1 MIYTVTLNP
10 ALDKEYTVQTLVF
23 DDVMRMDEM
32 RIDYGGK
39 GFNVA
44 RMLKSLGKES
54 IALGFVGGYTGKIIS
69 QGLED
74 LGIKTDLTIIS
85 GETRTN
91 TSIVDAPKNHYIK
104 INEKGPLVLN
114 DEIESLLEKVNH
126 LARKDDYWVLAGS
139 LPANV
144 PEEIYADITR
154 IVNQAGGH
162 VILDTSGNPLKL
174 GVEAKPSLIKPNQY
188 EINQIF
194 GSNASEPDELINLV
208 DKLHAEGIRN
218 ILVSLGEDG
227 ALLSAPEGRWKA
239 LPPKIKAQN
248 PIGAGDAM
256 VAGLVWRLDEGD
268 LIEKALPWAIAC
280 GTAAANEPGTG
291 MPALSIVEKFKQ
303 KVNIRGI

>member
-10 ALDKEYTVQTLVF
+10 ALDKEYTVSTLVF

-54 IALGFVGGYTGKIIS
+54 IVLGLVGGYTGKVIS

-104 INEKGPLVLN
+104 INEKGPVVTN
-114 DEIESLLEKVNH
+114 DEVESLLDKVNH
-126 LARKDDYWVLAGS
+126 LARENDYWVLAGS
-139 LPANV
+139 LPTNV
-144 PEEIYADITR
+144 PEGIYADITR
-154 IVNQAGGH
+154 IVNRAGGH
-162 VILDTSGNPLKL
+162 VVLDTSGNPLKL
-174 GVEAKPSLIKPNQY
+174 GVEAKPNLIKPNQH

-194 GSNASEPDELINLV
+194 GSDASETDELLNLV
-208 DKLHAEGIRN
+208 ERLHAEGIRN

-227 ALLSAPEGRWKA
+227 ALLSATEGRWKA

-268 LIEKALPWAIAC
+268 LINEALPWAIAC

-291 MPALSIVEKFKQ
+291 MPALSIVEKFK
-303 KVNIRGI
+303 KEVKIKEI